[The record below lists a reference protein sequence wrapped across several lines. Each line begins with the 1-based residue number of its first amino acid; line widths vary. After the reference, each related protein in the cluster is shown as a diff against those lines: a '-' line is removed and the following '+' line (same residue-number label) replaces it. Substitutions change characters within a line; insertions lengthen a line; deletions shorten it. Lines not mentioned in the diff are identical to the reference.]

1 MTLECDDVFAKLSE
15 YLDGELPE
23 AVCAKL
29 QTHIEDCEPCVEFVE
44 SLRKSIELC
53 KGKLPEEGPGPLT
66 PGQKDDLL
74 TAYRKTLENK
84 P

>member
-1 MTLECDDVFAKLSE
+1 MTLECGDVFAKLSE

-23 AVCAKL
+23 EVCAKM
-29 QTHIEDCEPCVEFVE
+29 QMHIGDCEPCVEFVE

-66 PGQKDDLL
+66 ADQKNDLL
-74 TAYRKTLENK
+74 AAYRKTLENRA
-84 P
+84 